1 MRIVLIFEDMAFNQP
16 SMIFDRYSQCPECRL
31 FTFLG
36 EWITPKDVQTAKV
49 KKCTNCDKII
59 DALYLAK
66 PSSGKSLAMD
76 IKALRKRL
84 ESIVK
89 MRADS
94 GALSRS
100 PDSSRLDETTS
111 VKSGSPTE
119 SPRKTTASP
128 TKSSPNSI
136 LNLYFKKIEL
146 SNK

>member
-1 MRIVLIFEDMAFNQP
+1 
-16 SMIFDRYSQCPECRL
+16 
-31 FTFLG
+31 
-36 EWITPKDVQTAKV
+36 
-49 KKCTNCDKII
+49 
-59 DALYLAK
+59 
-66 PSSGKSLAMD
+66 MD

-94 GALSRS
+94 GALSTS

-111 VKSGSPTE
+111 VKSVSPTE

-128 TKSSPNSI
+128 AKPSPNNI
-136 LNLYFKKIEL
+136 LNLYFNKIEL